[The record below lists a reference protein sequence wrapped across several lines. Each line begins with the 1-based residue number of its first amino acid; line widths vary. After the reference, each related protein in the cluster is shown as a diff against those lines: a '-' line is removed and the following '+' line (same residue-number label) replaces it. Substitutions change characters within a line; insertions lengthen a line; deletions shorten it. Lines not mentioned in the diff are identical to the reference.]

1 MDART
6 PSHEC
11 DDEEIAKRFA
21 AVGIVVPA
29 DRAAGSYAA
38 ARRLLE
44 ARHWLRGHREAA
56 DEPAH
61 IFDVQAQRR

>member
-6 PSHEC
+6 PPQEF
-11 DDEEIAKRFA
+11 DDEEIANRFA
-21 AVGIVVPA
+21 AAGIVVPA
-29 DRAAGSYAA
+29 DRAAGAYAA

-44 ARHWLRGHREAA
+44 VRHWLRGRRGAA

-61 IFDVQAQRR
+61 IFHTRAQRR